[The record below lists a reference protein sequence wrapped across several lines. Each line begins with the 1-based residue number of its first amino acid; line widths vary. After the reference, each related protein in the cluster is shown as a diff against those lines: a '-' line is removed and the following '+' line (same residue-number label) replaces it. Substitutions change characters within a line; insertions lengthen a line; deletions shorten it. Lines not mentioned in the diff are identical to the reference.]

1 MRTRQITVNVETE
14 AEIYIFKIYRDDY
27 GQLLVKSQ
35 KDLPRHI
42 QVLLDDLWAGH
53 APSSI

>member
-1 MRTRQITVNVETE
+1 
-14 AEIYIFKIYRDDY
+14 
-27 GQLLVKSQ
+27 LVKSQ

-53 APSSI
+53 APSSIWVEIK